1 MAITQNNLARLKSSQ
16 EDVFVLSVNTDG
28 TVLVRR
34 PTGTQNGVVHLTETF
49 TLPELETQDEAR
61 TRELAE
67 RFSLQQK
74 FATLSGPEQTGAP
87 SNMQ

>member
-1 MAITQNNLARLKSSQ
+1 MAIKQNEVAQIKASH
-16 EDVFVLSVNTDG
+16 EDVFILSINPDG
-28 TVLVRR
+28 TALVRR
-34 PTGTQNGVVHLTETF
+34 PTGTQNGVIHLTETF

-74 FATLSGPEQTGAP
+74 FATLSGNPPNDAP
-87 SNMQ
+87 ASMQ